1 MKILKSADYS
11 VSSSDDYIVIEC
23 VNFTGS
29 VDLSV
34 E

>member
-1 MKILKSADYS
+1 MKILKVADYS
-11 VSSSDDYIVIEC
+11 VSSGDDYIVIEC

-29 VDLSV
+29 VDLRI